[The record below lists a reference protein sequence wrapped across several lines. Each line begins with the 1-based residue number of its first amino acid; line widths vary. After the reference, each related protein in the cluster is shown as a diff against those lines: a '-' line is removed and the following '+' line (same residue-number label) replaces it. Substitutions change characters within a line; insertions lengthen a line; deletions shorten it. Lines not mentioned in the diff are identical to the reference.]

1 MPNERSKTTSR
12 RRVGRGRF
20 VPLDRGSE
28 ESDPV
33 GGPVGEEGDSDNPA
47 VRNWTPEPA
56 VVRLTTVVPHHEVI
70 AGRNNDRLRK
80 IAVRTASAPRNV
92 GVFLPG
98 AVAVDVPASD
108 RDPVAGT
115 RDHALDEG
123 RGRLARGGHPTG
135 LRMTR
140 AFI

>member
-1 MPNERSKTTSR
+1 MPNERSKTNSR
-12 RRVGRGRF
+12 RPVGRGRF

-80 IAVRTASAPRNV
+80 IAVRSSAAGGDV
-92 GVFLPG
+92 GVLLRDG
-98 AVAVDVPASD
+98 DGVDVHSTD
-108 RDPVAGT
+108 RDPVDGT
-115 RDHALDEG
+115 RDHALDE
-123 RGRLARGGHPTG
+123 
-135 LRMTR
+135 
-140 AFI
+140 